1 MLQLALLPMTEARSR
16 ELVGRFGLTAK
27 PVLDRKRCQ
36 GKCCEGKSRQGGHGP
51 YWFINHRYVG
61 KDAALT
67 RLEPELAEARRYF
80 VANIGERVGAQKEA
94 RRVSKTR
101 RAGGTRCT
109 TTEQRTG

>member
-16 ELVGRFGLTAK
+16 ELVGWFGLKAK
-27 PVLDRKRCQ
+27 PLLARRYCA
-36 GKCCEGKSRQGGHGP
+36 GKCCKGKTPRGHGP

-67 RLEPELAEARRYF
+67 RLAPELAEARRYF
-80 VANIGERVGAQKEA
+80 VANIGERVGAQKDA

-101 RAGGTRCT
+101 RAGGTRCGH
-109 TTEQRTG
+109 TEQRTG